1 MQEICELSSETT
13 SNLNICLSLF
23 SRQEGVSVTFQRQI
37 ETFIW
42 KPSYCDYV
50 FQLIISILV
59 TINEDGYYLSLFGS

>member
-37 ETFIW
+37 
-42 KPSYCDYV
+42 
-50 FQLIISILV
+50 
-59 TINEDGYYLSLFGS
+59 